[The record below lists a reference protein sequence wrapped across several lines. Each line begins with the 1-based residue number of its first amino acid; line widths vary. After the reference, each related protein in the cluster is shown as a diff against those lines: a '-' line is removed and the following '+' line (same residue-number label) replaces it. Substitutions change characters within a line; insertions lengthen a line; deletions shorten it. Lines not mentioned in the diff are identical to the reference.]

1 LPGDEESAPEEAEQD
16 LAPQPLS
23 DEKLATAEAGHASPG
38 HASPGHASPGHDVA
52 APHTAEYLPLEMS
65 PEPDPSAID
74 VPIIDMQPEEQEWAS
89 AIDFDMPD
97 LAEPL
102 PLPEVEE
109 ISLDG
114 TLLAEDWADDT
125 SPQTTAQPQVAE
137 GKDAP
142 RPALAEVDSLAT
154 LSAEASDSSSGPR
167 SHPLDAALLPEAGRP
182 AIDSDSEAVVVP
194 AAGLVTEKREMRAEL
209 PVLAVVEAG
218 AGTRAA
224 RGPGRTS
231 PTQAVQ

>member
-1 LPGDEESAPEEAEQD
+1 
-16 LAPQPLS
+16 
-23 DEKLATAEAGHASPG
+23 
-38 HASPGHASPGHDVA
+38 
-52 APHTAEYLPLEMS
+52 
-65 PEPDPSAID
+65 
-74 VPIIDMQPEEQEWAS
+74 MQPEEQEWAA

-194 AAGLVTEKREMRAEL
+194 AAGLVTEKSEMPPEL
-209 PVLAVVEAG
+209 PVLAEVESEPAPVPREDPDEP
-218 AGTRAA
+218 APRRPFSDSLITND
-224 RGPGRTS
+224 S
-231 PTQAVQ
+231 FEE